1 MNFLQKKNG
10 ITAAVAIVIV
20 LTSFLVAVK
29 FLSGVVEE
37 HYESVKV
44 VCLDAGHG
52 ADDVG
57 ATSTGG
63 ARLEKDDNLRLTLKV
78 RDKLEAKGVKT
89 VLTREDDS
97 DITLKERCRL
107 ANKKRCDFFL
117 SIHRNS
123 SVSGSGFEAW
133 IAKEPKGNEEQTAQ
147 ELVDAL
153 SDISGLP
160 NRGVKRGYRNSSGN
174 NYYVNSNTNMPS
186 ILLEV
191 GFVTNDEDNK
201 SFDKSLDEYA
211 EAIAEIIYNSVNR
224 IDNVS
229 QKKSYNS

>member
-1 MNFLQKKNG
+1 MDFLKKKSR
-10 ITAAVAIVIV
+10 ITAVVAVVFV

-37 HYESVKV
+37 HYDSVKT

-78 RDKLEAKGVKT
+78 RDKLEAKGIKVI
-89 VLTREDDS
+89 LTRDDDS

-117 SIHRNS
+117 SLHRNS

-133 IAKEPKGNEEQTAQ
+133 IAKEPKGNEEEVAQ
-147 ELVDAL
+147 KLVDAL

-160 NRGVKRGYRNSSGN
+160 NRGVKKGYRNSSGN

-191 GFVTNDEDNK
+191 GFVTSDEDNK
-201 SFDKSLDEYA
+201 SFDKSLDDYA
-211 EAIAEIIYNSVNR
+211 EAIADIIFESIQNESLTH
-224 IDNVS
+224 DP
-229 QKKSYNS
+229 

>member
-1 MNFLQKKNG
+1 MDFMKKKG
-10 ITAAVAIVIV
+10 GVTAILAVVLV

-29 FLSGVVEE
+29 YLSGVVEE

-78 RDKLEAKGVKT
+78 RDKLEEKGVKV
-89 VLTREDDS
+89 VLTRGDDS
-97 DITLKERCRL
+97 DITLKERCKL

-117 SIHRNS
+117 SLHRNS

-147 ELVDAL
+147 QLVDAL

-160 NRGVKRGYRNSSGN
+160 NRGVKKGYRNSSGN

-191 GFVTNDEDNK
+191 GFVTNENDNE
-201 SFDKSLDEYA
+201 SFDKNIDKNA
-211 EAIAEIIYNSVNR
+211 EAIAEIIYNS
-224 IDNVS
+224 I
-229 QKKSYNS
+229 K

>member
-1 MNFLQKKNG
+1 MNFLKQKSS
-10 ITAAVAIVIV
+10 ISLILAALLV
-20 LTSFLVAVK
+20 LTSFLAAVK
-29 FLSGVVEE
+29 FLSNIVEE
-37 HYESVKV
+37 HYESVKT

-78 RDKLEAKGVKT
+78 RDKLEEKGIKVI
-89 VLTREDDS
+89 LTRDDDS

-107 ANKKRCDFFL
+107 ANKKRCNFFL
-117 SIHRNS
+117 SLHRNS
-123 SVSGSGFEAW
+123 AVSGSGFEAW
-133 IAKEPKGNEEQTAQ
+133 IAKEPKGDEEQTAQ
-147 ELVDAL
+147 RLVKAL

-191 GFVTNDEDNK
+191 GFVTSDEDNK
-201 SFDKSLDEYA
+201 SFDKSLDENA
-211 EAIAEIIYNSVNR
+211 EAIAEIIYES
-224 IDNVS
+224 I
-229 QKKSYNS
+229 Q

>member
-1 MNFLQKKNG
+1 MDFLKKKSSY
-10 ITAAVAIVIV
+10 TAVIAMSLVIV
-20 LTSFLVAVK
+20 SALVAVK

-37 HYESVKV
+37 HYENVKT

-78 RDKLEAKGVKT
+78 RDRLEEKGVKV
-89 VLTREDDS
+89 VLTRGDDS
-97 DITLKERCRL
+97 DITLKERCKL
-107 ANKKRCDFFL
+107 ANRKRCDFFL
-117 SIHRNS
+117 SLHRNS
-123 SVSGSGFEAW
+123 SVSGTGFEAW
-133 IAKEPKGNEEQTAQ
+133 IAKEPKGNEEETA
-147 ELVDAL
+147 EKLVAAL

-191 GFVTNDEDNK
+191 GFVTNEEDNK
-201 SFDKSLDEYA
+201 SFDKSLDENA
-211 EAIAEIIYNSVNR
+211 EAIADIIFESIQN
-224 IDNVS
+224 
-229 QKKSYNS
+229 

>member
-1 MNFLQKKNG
+1 MNFLKQKSS
-10 ITAAVAIVIV
+10 ISLFLAALLV
-20 LTSFLVAVK
+20 LTSFLAAVK
-29 FLSGVVEE
+29 FLSNIVEE
-37 HYESVKV
+37 HYESVKT

-78 RDKLEAKGVKT
+78 RDKLEEKGIRVI
-89 VLTREDDS
+89 LTRDDDS

-117 SIHRNS
+117 SLHRNS
-123 SVSGSGFEAW
+123 AVSGSGFEAW
-133 IAKEPKGNEEQTAQ
+133 IAKEPKDDEEQTAQ
-147 ELVDAL
+147 RLVKAL

-191 GFVTNDEDNK
+191 GFVTSDEDNK
-201 SFDKSLDEYA
+201 SFDKSLDENA
-211 EAIAEIIYNSVNR
+211 EAIAEIIFESVQNE
-224 IDNVS
+224 S
-229 QKKSYNS
+229 PTKTS

>member
-1 MNFLQKKNG
+1 MDFLKKKSR
-10 ITAAVAIVIV
+10 ITAVVAVVLV

-37 HYESVKV
+37 HYDSVKT

-78 RDKLEAKGVKT
+78 RDKLEAKGIKVI
-89 VLTREDDS
+89 LTRDDDS

-117 SIHRNS
+117 SLHRNS

-133 IAKEPKGNEEQTAQ
+133 IAKEPKGNEEEVAQ
-147 ELVDAL
+147 KLVDTL

-160 NRGVKRGYRNSSGN
+160 NRGVKKGYRNSSGN

-191 GFVTNDEDNK
+191 GFVTSDEDNK
-201 SFDKSLDEYA
+201 SFDKSLDDYA
-211 EAIAEIIYNSVNR
+211 EAIADIIFESIQNESLTH
-224 IDNVS
+224 DP
-229 QKKSYNS
+229 

>member
-1 MNFLQKKNG
+1 MDFMKKKGG
-10 ITAAVAIVIV
+10 ITAILAVVLV

-29 FLSGVVEE
+29 SLSGVVEE

-78 RDKLEAKGVKT
+78 RDKLEEKGVKV
-89 VLTREDDS
+89 VLTRGDDS
-97 DITLKERCRL
+97 DITLKERCKL

-117 SIHRNS
+117 SLHRNS

-133 IAKEPKGNEEQTAQ
+133 IAKEPEGNEEQTAQ

-191 GFVTNDEDNK
+191 GFVTNENDNE
-201 SFDKSLDEYA
+201 SFDKNIDKNA
-211 EAIAEIIYNSVNR
+211 EAIAEIIYNS
-224 IDNVS
+224 I
-229 QKKSYNS
+229 K

>member
-1 MNFLQKKNG
+1 MNFLKQKSS
-10 ITAAVAIVIV
+10 ISLILAALLV
-20 LTSFLVAVK
+20 LTSFLAAVK
-29 FLSGVVEE
+29 FLSNIVEE
-37 HYESVKV
+37 HYESVKT

-78 RDKLEAKGVKT
+78 RDKLEEKGIRVI
-89 VLTREDDS
+89 LTRDDDS

-107 ANKKRCDFFL
+107 ANKKRCNFFL
-117 SIHRNS
+117 SLHRNS
-123 SVSGSGFEAW
+123 AVSGSGFEAW
-133 IAKEPKGNEEQTAQ
+133 IAKEPKGDEEQTAQ
-147 ELVDAL
+147 RLVKAL

-191 GFVTNDEDNK
+191 GFVTSDEDNK
-201 SFDKSLDEYA
+201 SFDKSLDENA
-211 EAIAEIIYNSVNR
+211 EAIAEIIYES
-224 IDNVS
+224 I
-229 QKKSYNS
+229 Q

>member
-1 MNFLQKKNG
+1 MDFLKKKSG
-10 ITAAVAIVIV
+10 YTAVIAMLLVIV
-20 LTSFLVAVK
+20 SALVAVK

-37 HYESVKV
+37 HYENVKT

-78 RDKLEAKGVKT
+78 RDRLEEKGVKV
-89 VLTREDDS
+89 VLTRGDDS
-97 DITLKERCRL
+97 DITLKERCKL
-107 ANKKRCDFFL
+107 ANRKRCDFFL
-117 SIHRNS
+117 SLHRNS
-123 SVSGSGFEAW
+123 SVSGTGFEAW
-133 IAKEPKGNEEQTAQ
+133 IAKEPKGNEEETA
-147 ELVDAL
+147 EKLVVAL

-191 GFVTNDEDNK
+191 GFVTNEEDNK
-201 SFDKSLDEYA
+201 SFDKSLDENA
-211 EAIAEIIYNSVNR
+211 EAIADIIFESIQN
-224 IDNVS
+224 
-229 QKKSYNS
+229 

>member
-1 MNFLQKKNG
+1 MDFLKKKSR
-10 ITAAVAIVIV
+10 ITAAVAVVLV

-37 HYESVKV
+37 HYDSVKT

-78 RDKLEAKGVKT
+78 RDKLEAKGIKVI
-89 VLTREDDS
+89 LTRDDDS

-117 SIHRNS
+117 SLHRNS

-133 IAKEPKGNEEQTAQ
+133 IAKEPKGNEEEVAQ
-147 ELVDAL
+147 KLVDTL

-160 NRGVKRGYRNSSGN
+160 NRGVKKGYRNSSGN

-191 GFVTNDEDNK
+191 GFVTSDEDNK
-201 SFDKSLDEYA
+201 SFDKSLDDYA
-211 EAIAEIIYNSVNR
+211 EAIADIIFESIQNESLTH
-224 IDNVS
+224 DP
-229 QKKSYNS
+229 

>member
-1 MNFLQKKNG
+1 MDFLKKKSSY
-10 ITAAVAIVIV
+10 TAVIAMLLVIV
-20 LTSFLVAVK
+20 SALVAVK

-37 HYESVKV
+37 HYENFKT

-78 RDKLEAKGVKT
+78 RDRLEEKGVKV
-89 VLTREDDS
+89 VLTRGDDS
-97 DITLKERCRL
+97 DITLKERCKL
-107 ANKKRCDFFL
+107 ANRKRCDFFL
-117 SIHRNS
+117 SLHRNS
-123 SVSGSGFEAW
+123 SVSGTGFEAW
-133 IAKEPKGNEEQTAQ
+133 IAKEPKGNEEETA
-147 ELVDAL
+147 EKLVAAL

-191 GFVTNDEDNK
+191 GFVTNEEDNK
-201 SFDKSLDEYA
+201 SFDKSLDENA
-211 EAIAEIIYNSVNR
+211 EAIADIIFESIQN
-224 IDNVS
+224 
-229 QKKSYNS
+229 

>member
-1 MNFLQKKNG
+1 MNFLKQKSS
-10 ITAAVAIVIV
+10 ISLILAALLV
-20 LTSFLVAVK
+20 LTSFLAAVK
-29 FLSGVVEE
+29 FLSNIVEE
-37 HYESVKV
+37 HYESMKT

-78 RDKLEAKGVKT
+78 RDKLEEKGIKVI
-89 VLTREDDS
+89 LTRDDDS

-117 SIHRNS
+117 SLHRNS
-123 SVSGSGFEAW
+123 AVSGSGFEAW
-133 IAKEPKGNEEQTAQ
+133 IAKEPKGDEEQTAQ
-147 ELVDAL
+147 RLVKAL

-191 GFVTNDEDNK
+191 GFVTSDEDNK
-201 SFDKSLDEYA
+201 SFDKSLDENA
-211 EAIAEIIYNSVNR
+211 EAIAEIIYES
-224 IDNVS
+224 I
-229 QKKSYNS
+229 Q

>member
-1 MNFLQKKNG
+1 MDFLKKKSR
-10 ITAAVAIVIV
+10 ITAVVAVVLV

-37 HYESVKV
+37 HYDSVKT

-63 ARLEKDDNLRLTLKV
+63 ARLEKDDNLRLTLNV
-78 RDKLEAKGVKT
+78 RDKLEAKGIKVI
-89 VLTREDDS
+89 LTRDDDS

-117 SIHRNS
+117 SLHRNS

-133 IAKEPKGNEEQTAQ
+133 IAKEPKGNEEEVAQ
-147 ELVDAL
+147 KLVDAL

-160 NRGVKRGYRNSSGN
+160 NRGVKKGYRNSSGN

-191 GFVTNDEDNK
+191 GFVTSDEDNK
-201 SFDKSLDEYA
+201 SFDKSLDDYA
-211 EAIAEIIYNSVNR
+211 EAIADIIFESIQNESLTH
-224 IDNVS
+224 DP
-229 QKKSYNS
+229 

>member
-1 MNFLQKKNG
+1 MNFLKQKSS
-10 ITAAVAIVIV
+10 ISLILAALLV
-20 LTSFLVAVK
+20 LTSFLAAVK
-29 FLSGVVEE
+29 FLSNIVEE
-37 HYESVKV
+37 HYESVKT

-78 RDKLEAKGVKT
+78 RDKLEEKGIRVI
-89 VLTREDDS
+89 LTRDDDS

-117 SIHRNS
+117 SLHRNS
-123 SVSGSGFEAW
+123 AVSGSGFKAW
-133 IAKEPKGNEEQTAQ
+133 IAKEPKDDEEQTAQ
-147 ELVDAL
+147 RLVKAL

-191 GFVTNDEDNK
+191 GFVTSDEDNK
-201 SFDKSLDEYA
+201 SFDKSLDENA
-211 EAIAEIIYNSVNR
+211 EAIAEIIFESVQNE
-224 IDNVS
+224 S
-229 QKKSYNS
+229 PTKTS

>member
-1 MNFLQKKNG
+1 MDFLKKKSG
-10 ITAAVAIVIV
+10 ITAVVAVVLV

-37 HYESVKV
+37 HYDSVKT

-78 RDKLEAKGVKT
+78 RDKLEEKGIKV
-89 VLTREDDS
+89 VLTRDDDS

-117 SIHRNS
+117 SLHRNS

-133 IAKEPKGNEEQTAQ
+133 IAKEPKGGEEKVAQ
-147 ELVDAL
+147 KLVDAL

-160 NRGVKRGYRNSSGN
+160 NRGVKKGYRNSSGN

-191 GFVTNDEDNK
+191 GFVTSDGDNK
-201 SFDKSLDEYA
+201 SFDKSLDENA
-211 EAIAEIIYNSVNR
+211 EAIANIIFESLYNTE
-224 IDNVS
+224 
-229 QKKSYNS
+229 

>member
-1 MNFLQKKNG
+1 MDFLKKKSR
-10 ITAAVAIVIV
+10 ITAVVAVVLV

-37 HYESVKV
+37 HYDSVKT

-78 RDKLEAKGVKT
+78 RDKLEAKGIKVI
-89 VLTREDDS
+89 LTRDDDS

-117 SIHRNS
+117 SLHRNS

-133 IAKEPKGNEEQTAQ
+133 IAKEPKGNEEEVAQ
-147 ELVDAL
+147 KLVDTL

-160 NRGVKRGYRNSSGN
+160 NRGVKKGYRNSSGN

-191 GFVTNDEDNK
+191 GFVTSDEDNK
-201 SFDKSLDEYA
+201 SFDKSLDDYA
-211 EAIAEIIYNSVNR
+211 EVIADIIFESIQNESLTH
-224 IDNVS
+224 DP
-229 QKKSYNS
+229 

>member
-1 MNFLQKKNG
+1 MDFMKKKGG
-10 ITAAVAIVIV
+10 ITAILAVVLV

-29 FLSGVVEE
+29 SLSGVVEE

-78 RDKLEAKGVKT
+78 RDKLEERGVKV
-89 VLTREDDS
+89 VLTRGDDS
-97 DITLKERCRL
+97 DITLKERCKL

-117 SIHRNS
+117 SLHRNS

-147 ELVDAL
+147 QLVDAL

-160 NRGVKRGYRNSSGN
+160 NRGVKKGYRNSSGN

-191 GFVTNDEDNK
+191 GFVTNENDNE
-201 SFDKSLDEYA
+201 SFDKNIEKNA
-211 EAIAEIIYNSVNR
+211 EAIAEIIYNS
-224 IDNVS
+224 I
-229 QKKSYNS
+229 K

>member
-1 MNFLQKKNG
+1 MDFLKKKSSY
-10 ITAAVAIVIV
+10 TAVIAMSLVIV
-20 LTSFLVAVK
+20 SALVAVK

-37 HYESVKV
+37 HYESVKT

-78 RDKLEAKGVKT
+78 RDRLEEKGVKV
-89 VLTREDDS
+89 VLTRGDDS
-97 DITLKERCRL
+97 DITLKERCKL
-107 ANKKRCDFFL
+107 ANRKRCDFFL
-117 SIHRNS
+117 SLHRNS
-123 SVSGSGFEAW
+123 SVSGTGFEAW
-133 IAKEPKGNEEQTAQ
+133 IAKEPKGNEEETA
-147 ELVDAL
+147 EKLVAAL

-191 GFVTNDEDNK
+191 GFVTSEEDNR
-201 SFDKSLDEYA
+201 SFDKSLDENA
-211 EAIAEIIYNSVNR
+211 EAIADIIFESIKN
-224 IDNVS
+224 
-229 QKKSYNS
+229 

>member
-1 MNFLQKKNG
+1 MDFMKKKGG
-10 ITAAVAIVIV
+10 ITAILAVVLV

-29 FLSGVVEE
+29 SLSGVVEE

-78 RDKLEAKGVKT
+78 RDKLEERGVKV
-89 VLTREDDS
+89 VLTRGDDS
-97 DITLKERCRL
+97 DITLKERCKL

-117 SIHRNS
+117 SLHRNS

-133 IAKEPKGNEEQTAQ
+133 IAKEPKDNEEQTAQ

-191 GFVTNDEDNK
+191 GFVTNENDNE
-201 SFDKSLDEYA
+201 SFDKNIDKNG
-211 EAIAEIIYNSVNR
+211 EAIAEIIYNS
-224 IDNVS
+224 I
-229 QKKSYNS
+229 K

>member
-1 MNFLQKKNG
+1 MDFLKKKSG
-10 ITAAVAIVIV
+10 YTAVIAMLLVIV
-20 LTSFLVAVK
+20 SALVAVK

-37 HYESVKV
+37 HYENVKT

-78 RDKLEAKGVKT
+78 RDRLEEKGVKV
-89 VLTREDDS
+89 VLTRGDDS
-97 DITLKERCRL
+97 DITLKERCKL
-107 ANKKRCDFFL
+107 ANRKRCDFFL
-117 SIHRNS
+117 SLHRNS
-123 SVSGSGFEAW
+123 SVSGTGFEAW
-133 IAKEPKGNEEQTAQ
+133 IAKEPKGNEEETA
-147 ELVDAL
+147 EKLIAAL

-191 GFVTNDEDNK
+191 GFVTNEEDNK
-201 SFDKSLDEYA
+201 SFDKSLDENA
-211 EAIAEIIYNSVNR
+211 EAIADIIFESIQN
-224 IDNVS
+224 
-229 QKKSYNS
+229 

>member
-1 MNFLQKKNG
+1 MNFLKQKSS
-10 ITAAVAIVIV
+10 ISLILAALLV
-20 LTSFLVAVK
+20 LTSFLAAVK
-29 FLSGVVEE
+29 FLSNIVEE
-37 HYESVKV
+37 HYESVKT

-78 RDKLEAKGVKT
+78 RDKLEEKGIRVI
-89 VLTREDDS
+89 LTRDDDS

-117 SIHRNS
+117 SLHRNS
-123 SVSGSGFEAW
+123 AVSGSGFEAW
-133 IAKEPKGNEEQTAQ
+133 IAKEPKGDEEQTAQ
-147 ELVDAL
+147 RLVKAL

-191 GFVTNDEDNK
+191 GFVTSDEDNK
-201 SFDKSLDEYA
+201 SFDKSLNENA
-211 EAIAEIIYNSVNR
+211 EAIAEIIYES
-224 IDNVS
+224 I
-229 QKKSYNS
+229 Q

>member
-1 MNFLQKKNG
+1 MNFLKQKSS
-10 ITAAVAIVIV
+10 ISLILAALLV
-20 LTSFLVAVK
+20 LTSFLAAVK
-29 FLSGVVEE
+29 FLSNIVEE
-37 HYESVKV
+37 HYESVKT

-78 RDKLEAKGVKT
+78 RDKLEEKGIRVI
-89 VLTREDDS
+89 LTRDDDS

-117 SIHRNS
+117 SLHRNS
-123 SVSGSGFEAW
+123 AVSGSGFEAW
-133 IAKEPKGNEEQTAQ
+133 IAKEPKDDEEQTAQ
-147 ELVDAL
+147 RLVKAL

-191 GFVTNDEDNK
+191 GFVTSDEDNK
-201 SFDKSLDEYA
+201 SFDKSLDENA
-211 EAIAEIIYNSVNR
+211 EAIAEIIYES
-224 IDNVS
+224 I
-229 QKKSYNS
+229 Q

>member
-1 MNFLQKKNG
+1 MDFLKKKSG
-10 ITAAVAIVIV
+10 YTAVIAMLLVIV
-20 LTSFLVAVK
+20 SALVAVK

-37 HYESVKV
+37 HYESVKT

-78 RDKLEAKGVKT
+78 RDRLEEKGVKV
-89 VLTREDDS
+89 VLTRGDDS
-97 DITLKERCRL
+97 DITLKERCKL
-107 ANKKRCDFFL
+107 ANRKRCDFFL
-117 SIHRNS
+117 SLHRNS
-123 SVSGSGFEAW
+123 SVSGTGFEAW
-133 IAKEPKGNEEQTAQ
+133 IAKEPKGNEEETA
-147 ELVDAL
+147 EKLVAAL

-191 GFVTNDEDNK
+191 GFVTNEEDNK
-201 SFDKSLDEYA
+201 SFDKSLDENA
-211 EAIAEIIYNSVNR
+211 EAIADIIFESIQN
-224 IDNVS
+224 
-229 QKKSYNS
+229 

>member
-1 MNFLQKKNG
+1 MNFLKQKSS
-10 ITAAVAIVIV
+10 ISLILAALLV
-20 LTSFLVAVK
+20 LTSFLAAVK
-29 FLSGVVEE
+29 FLSNIVEE
-37 HYESVKV
+37 HYESVKT

-78 RDKLEAKGVKT
+78 RDKLEEKGIKVI
-89 VLTREDDS
+89 LTRDDDS

-117 SIHRNS
+117 SLHRNS
-123 SVSGSGFEAW
+123 AVSGSGFEAW
-133 IAKEPKGNEEQTAQ
+133 IAKEPKGDEEQTAQ
-147 ELVDAL
+147 RLVKAL

-191 GFVTNDEDNK
+191 GFVTSDEDNK
-201 SFDKSLDEYA
+201 SFDKSLDENA
-211 EAIAEIIYNSVNR
+211 EAIAEIIYES
-224 IDNVS
+224 I
-229 QKKSYNS
+229 Q

>member
-1 MNFLQKKNG
+1 MDFMKKKGG
-10 ITAAVAIVIV
+10 ITAILAVVLV

-29 FLSGVVEE
+29 SLSGVVEE

-78 RDKLEAKGVKT
+78 RDKLEEKGVKV
-89 VLTREDDS
+89 VLTRGDDS
-97 DITLKERCRL
+97 DITLKERCKL

-117 SIHRNS
+117 SLHRNS

-191 GFVTNDEDNK
+191 GFVTNENDNE
-201 SFDKSLDEYA
+201 SFDKNIDKNG
-211 EAIAEIIYNSVNR
+211 EAIAEIIYNS
-224 IDNVS
+224 I
-229 QKKSYNS
+229 K

>member
-1 MNFLQKKNG
+1 MDFLKKKSSY
-10 ITAAVAIVIV
+10 TAVIAMSLVIV
-20 LTSFLVAVK
+20 SALVAVK

-37 HYESVKV
+37 HYESVKT

-78 RDKLEAKGVKT
+78 RDRLEEKGVKV
-89 VLTREDDS
+89 VLTRGDDS
-97 DITLKERCRL
+97 DITLKERCKL
-107 ANKKRCDFFL
+107 ANRKRCDFFL
-117 SIHRNS
+117 SLHRNS
-123 SVSGSGFEAW
+123 SVSGTGFEAW
-133 IAKEPKGNEEQTAQ
+133 IAKEPKGNEEETAGK
-147 ELVDAL
+147 LVAAL

-191 GFVTNDEDNK
+191 GFVTNEEDNK
-201 SFDKSLDEYA
+201 SFDKSLDENA
-211 EAIAEIIYNSVNR
+211 EAIADIIFESIQN
-224 IDNVS
+224 
-229 QKKSYNS
+229 